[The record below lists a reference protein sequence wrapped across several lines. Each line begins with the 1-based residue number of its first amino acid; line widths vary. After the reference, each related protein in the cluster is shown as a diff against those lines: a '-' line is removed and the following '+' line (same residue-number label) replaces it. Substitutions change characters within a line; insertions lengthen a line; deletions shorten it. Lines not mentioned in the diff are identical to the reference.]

1 MRDSTL
7 NDRTA
12 LFNPFACAIIVKLPF
27 LMPGGRRN
35 VALPSGFAT
44 TIPTTFDPITL
55 VPLRIRSTVAPG
67 VAVTMNDG

>member
-1 MRDSTL
+1 
-7 NDRTA
+7 
-12 LFNPFACAIIVKLPF
+12 
-27 LMPGGRRN
+27 MPGGRRN